1 MDFRA
6 VIFDLDGTL
15 LDTLED
21 IADAMN
27 SVLEAHGYPSHETDA
42 YRHFVSD
49 GVNMLVKRVLPE
61 ERRDDETVAR
71 LVKAYREAYGIYWK
85 LKTQP
90 YEGVPEML
98 NMLTARQ
105 LKLAVLSN
113 KPDNFTKMCVRELLS
128 RWTFHIVLGHRDEI
142 PPKPDATAALQIAEH
157 FGISTGDVLFLGDSS
172 VDMKTAVA
180 ADMYPVGALW
190 GFRSRA
196 ELMGSGAKK
205 VIERPQEVLSLLD
218 K

>member
-27 SVLEAHGYPSHETDA
+27 SVLEAHGYLSHETDA
-42 YRHFVSD
+42 YRHFVGD
-49 GVNMLVKRVLPE
+49 GVNTLVKRVLPE
-61 ERRDDETVAR
+61 GTRDDETVAG

-98 NMLTARQ
+98 DMLTARQ

-113 KPDNFTKMCVRELLS
+113 KPDDFTKMCVRELLS
-128 RWTFHIVLGHRDEI
+128 QWTFHIVLGYRDEI
-142 PPKPDATAALQIAEH
+142 PAKPDSAGALEIAEQLE
-157 FGISTGDVLFLGDSS
+157 IPPGDFLFLGDTA
-172 VDMKTAVA
+172 VDMETAVA
-180 ADMYPVGALW
+180 AGMYPVGALW
-190 GFRSRA
+190 GFRSQT
-196 ELMGSGAKK
+196 ELMCGGAKK

>member
-27 SVLEAHGYPSHETDA
+27 SVLEARGYPAYETDA
-42 YRHFVSD
+42 YRYFVGD
-49 GVNMLVKRVLPE
+49 GVNMLIKRALPGE
-61 ERRDDETVAR
+61 KLDDEIIAE

-85 LKTQP
+85 IKTQP

-98 NMLTARQ
+98 DMLTARK

-113 KPDNFTKMCVRELLS
+113 KPDDFTKRCVRELLS
-128 RWTFHIVLGHRDEI
+128 RWTFHIVLGYQDGI
-142 PPKPDATAALQIAEH
+142 SAKPDSAGALQIAEQ
-157 FGISTGDVLFLGDSS
+157 FGIPSGDILFLGDTS

-180 ADMYPVGALW
+180 AGMYPVGALW
-190 GFRSRA
+190 GFRSEA
-196 ELMGSGAKK
+196 ELISSGANK
-205 VIERPQEVLSLLD
+205 VIERPQEILTLLGS
-218 K
+218 

>member
-27 SVLEAHGYPSHETDA
+27 SVLEAHNYPPHETAA
-42 YRHFVSD
+42 YRYFVGD
-49 GVNMLVKRVLPE
+49 GVNMLIKRVLPE
-61 ERRDDETVAR
+61 EERDDEAVAG
-71 LVKAYREAYGIYWK
+71 LVKAYREAYGIFWK

-98 NMLTARQ
+98 DMLTARQ

-113 KPDNFTKMCVRELLS
+113 KPDDLTKMCVRELLS
-128 RWTFHIVLGHRDEI
+128 RWTFHIVLGYRDEI
-142 PPKPDATAALQIAEH
+142 LPKPDSTGALQIAEY
-157 FGISTGDVLFLGDSS
+157 FQIPPGNILFLGDTS
-172 VDMKTAVA
+172 VDMETAVA

-205 VIERPQEVLSLLD
+205 VIERPQEILSLLD